1 MRVLIAESAAETRRR
16 ISLIVEGLGH
26 EALTASD
33 GSEAWEILEGTAEVG
48 AVVGAWS
55 GEGLDGSELSRKV
68 RRAEGGGEILLLLTG
83 PEDAEQPDKSL
94 EAGADGYLTEPVDR
108 TELEARLGEAASVAG
123 KPDPEEPERP
133 DRLQREPVEGNGR
146 RGRLRDVLLSQ
157 GKVTEEQLQRAAEAQ
172 GTRGLGEVLLRM
184 GFVTKEDLARA
195 NAERLGLQY
204 VELSE
209 KEVDRGALELF
220 PEKVLRRHGA
230 LPLRI
235 EEGRLVVAIS
245 DPNDLH
251 AIDDLKMISVF
262 PISPVVAT
270 DDDIAKV
277 QTRFFAGSESLS
289 GILRDAAGEE
299 EEESEDLDLGVEANP
314 DERPVI
320 RLVSSMLQQA
330 VSDNASDIHVEP
342 RSGEVKVRLRVDGV
356 LREVMSIPP
365 RLQSGV
371 IARLKI
377 IGNLDIAERRVPR
390 DGRFSVKL
398 SSKKVDFRVASL
410 PTVHGEK
417 IVLRLM
423 DTASVEAD
431 LRKLGFAPEIFAA
444 YEEIFRRPYGAILV
458 TGPTGSGK
466 STTLYATLKEL
477 NFPEKNIITVE
488 DPVEMRVQ
496 SVNQVQVN
504 PRAGL
509 TFASGLRS
517 ILRSDPDIVMIGEI
531 RDHDTAKI
539 SVEAALTGHLVLA
552 TLHTNNAPGA
562 LTRLT
567 EMGVEPFLPSS
578 AVDCVIAQ
586 RLARRLCGRCK
597 QPAEVETGVLEEM
610 GFPFGLLSGE
620 PRLYKAVGCERCGG
634 SGYRGRVGIYEMMV
648 VTEEI
653 RELILRRVSTAE
665 ISRAE
670 SAGMV
675 RLREDGML
683 KAARGLTTLEEV
695 LRTVL

>member
-1 MRVLIAESAAETRRR
+1 
-16 ISLIVEGLGH
+16 
-26 EALTASD
+26 
-33 GSEAWEILEGTAEVG
+33 
-48 AVVGAWS
+48 
-55 GEGLDGSELSRKV
+55 
-68 RRAEGGGEILLLLTG
+68 
-83 PEDAEQPDKSL
+83 
-94 EAGADGYLTEPVDR
+94 
-108 TELEARLGEAASVAG
+108 
-123 KPDPEEPERP
+123 
-133 DRLQREPVEGNGR
+133 
-146 RGRLRDVLLSQ
+146 
-157 GKVTEEQLQRAAEAQ
+157 
-172 GTRGLGEVLLRM
+172 M

-204 VELSE
+204 MELNE
-209 KEVDRGALELF
+209 KEVDRSALELF

-230 LPLRI
+230 LPLWI
-235 EEGRLVVAIS
+235 EDGRLVVAIS

-251 AIDDLKMISVF
+251 AIDDLKMISGF

-270 DDDIAKV
+270 NDEIAKV

-299 EEESEDLDLGVEANP
+299 EEESEELDLGVEANP

-330 VSDNASDIHVEP
+330 VSDNAPDIHVEP
-342 RSGEVKVRLRVDGV
+342 RSGEVKVRPRVDGV

-377 IGNLDIAERRVPR
+377 IGNLDIAERRVPQ

-444 YEEIFRRPYGAILV
+444 YEEIFQRPYGAILV

-477 NFPEKNIITVE
+477 NSPEKNIITVE

-496 SVNQVQVN
+496 GVNQVQVN
-504 PRAGL
+504 SRAGL

-531 RDHDTAKI
+531 RDHDTAKV
-539 SVEAALTGHLVLA
+539 SVDAALTGHLVLA
-552 TLHTNNAPGA
+552 RNKM
-562 LTRLT
+562 
-567 EMGVEPFLPSS
+567 EKY
-578 AVDCVIAQ
+578 
-586 RLARRLCGRCK
+586 RC
-597 QPAEVETGVLEEM
+597 
-610 GFPFGLLSGE
+610 
-620 PRLYKAVGCERCGG
+620 
-634 SGYRGRVGIYEMMV
+634 
-648 VTEEI
+648 
-653 RELILRRVSTAE
+653 
-665 ISRAE
+665 
-670 SAGMV
+670 
-675 RLREDGML
+675 
-683 KAARGLTTLEEV
+683 
-695 LRTVL
+695 